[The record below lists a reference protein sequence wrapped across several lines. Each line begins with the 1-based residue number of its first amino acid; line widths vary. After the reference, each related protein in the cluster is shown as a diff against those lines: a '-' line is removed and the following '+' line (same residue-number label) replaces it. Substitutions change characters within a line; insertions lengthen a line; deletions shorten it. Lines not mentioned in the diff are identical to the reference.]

1 MKIVTYDETIAKSYL
16 ISCQCIKFTR
26 IKGKYTLF
34 LK

>member
-1 MKIVTYDETIAKSYL
+1 MRIVTYDETIAKTYL
-16 ISCQCIKFTR
+16 KTCKCIRFTR